1 MYIFWTIFAIII
13 LGAVFY
19 DLWVMGKRK
28 KELSIKEA
36 GFWTMGWIS
45 LALLFN
51 FIIYLFISHQK
62 ALEFLTAY
70 LLEKSLSLDNLFV
83 FLVIFSYFDIPQ
95 HFQQRVL
102 KLGIL
107 GAFIMRAVFIF
118 GGIWLLKQFDFL
130 FLIFG
135 AFLIFSGIK
144 LIFQK
149 KEKIEPDKNIFL
161 KIVKKIFPV
170 DEDSKECH
178 FFSKRN
184 GLVCMTPLFVV
195 LLLIESSDLIFAI
208 DSVPAVLSITQDPF
222 IAYTSNAFAILG
234 LRALYFFLVGFLPK
248 FVYFKKGVIA
258 LLIFVGMKMVSD
270 KFFHIPI
277 IFSLAIIMFIL
288 MLAVIL
294 SILKQRKTNTN
305 SQTNDNSQ

>member
-178 FFSKRN
+178 FFQKE
-184 GLVCMTPLFVV
+184 T
-195 LLLIESSDLIFAI
+195 A
-208 DSVPAVLSITQDPF
+208 LS
-222 IAYTSNAFAILG
+222 A
-234 LRALYFFLVGFLPK
+234 
-248 FVYFKKGVIA
+248 
-258 LLIFVGMKMVSD
+258 
-270 KFFHIPI
+270 
-277 IFSLAIIMFIL
+277 
-288 MLAVIL
+288 
-294 SILKQRKTNTN
+294 
-305 SQTNDNSQ
+305 